1 MQRPGDELLVA
12 YLDGELDEL
21 QRAQVEGSLHRDPAL
36 RDRVAELAESA
47 ALLRAAFDET
57 LREPVPER
65 LIAAARGETAATT
78 ATSTAG
84 STILPFPR
92 RSRVVSTIAQNRRWW
107 VSVAVAASLFGLVIG
122 GVGVGYL
129 DKGTLRSD
137 KQQVAD
143 ASAASTSG
151 SWLDNIAGYH
161 KLFVSTG
168 DSGDGGGGLDIASNA
183 DNGEVT
189 SKISQRIAQGIRLP
203 DLKPWGLT
211 FKGAR
216 YLVVEGRPA
225 AQLYYTTD
233 NKAIGP
239 LTIVIASSKRPD
251 LAPTFDHRQDVNL
264 LYWRHHGRAY
274 AIVGQADIGY
284 MWGLANDIA
293 WQMDAI

>member
-12 YLDGELDEL
+12 YLDGELDEA
-21 QRAQVEGSLHRDPAL
+21 QHAQVEGWLHRDPTL
-36 RDRVAELAESA
+36 RDHVASLAESA

-65 LIAAARGETAATT
+65 LIAAARGETTAA
-78 ATSTAG
+78 AAG
-84 STILPFPR
+84 PTVLPFPQR
-92 RSRVVSTIAQNRRWW
+92 NRVVSTIAQNRRWW

-122 GVGVGYL
+122 GVGVGYI
-129 DKGTLRSD
+129 DKDTLGGD
-137 KQQVAD
+137 KQQIAD
-143 ASAASTSG
+143 ASAASGPG

-161 KLFVSTG
+161 KLFVSA
-168 DSGDGGGGLDIASNA
+168 GDGDGGLDIASNA

-189 SKISQRIAQGIRLP
+189 SKISQRLAQGIRLP

-239 LTIVIASSKRPD
+239 LTIVIASSKRAD

>member
-21 QRAQVEGSLHRDPAL
+21 QHAQVEGWLQRDPAL
-36 RDRVAELAESA
+36 RDRVARLAESA

-65 LIAAARGETAATT
+65 LIAAARGKTAAAADAAT
-78 ATSTAG
+78 ASPTVV
-84 STILPFPR
+84 PFPQKN
-92 RSRVVSTIAQNRRWW
+92 RVVATIAQNRRWW
-107 VSVAVAASLFGLVIG
+107 VSVATAASLFGLVVG
-122 GVGVGYL
+122 GGGVGYL
-129 DKGTLRSD
+129 DKDTPGGD
-137 KQQVAD
+137 KQQTAD
-143 ASAASTSG
+143 ASAASASG

-161 KLFVSTG
+161 KLFVSA
-168 DSGDGGGGLDIASNA
+168 GDGGSGLDIASNA

-189 SKISQRIAQGIRLP
+189 SKISQRIAQGVRLP